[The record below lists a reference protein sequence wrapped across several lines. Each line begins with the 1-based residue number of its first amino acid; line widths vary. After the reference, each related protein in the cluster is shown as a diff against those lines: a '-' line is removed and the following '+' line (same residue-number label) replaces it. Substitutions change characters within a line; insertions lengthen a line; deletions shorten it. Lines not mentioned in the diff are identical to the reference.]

1 MVTCALAPFFAVALR
16 FRRAVGPSKRHCEVK
31 TRRGSAQRL
40 AEAFLSGSMSDCV
53 KDGFVKNAMH
63 PDAIAALRTAGSSL
77 PVM

>member
-1 MVTCALAPFFAVALR
+1 MVTCALAPLFAVALR

-40 AEAFLSGSMSDCV
+40 AEAFLSGSMSDRV
-53 KDGFVKNAMH
+53 ENGFVH

-77 PVM
+77 PVV